1 MKVLALFKVRKGKER
16 RMKVVIVAFVFKVL
30 VGTVK
35 SFFYFYFSAAGV
47 LCFSRVGEKKEKEL
61 FKSGYSFF

>member
-1 MKVLALFKVRKGKER
+1 
-16 RMKVVIVAFVFKVL
+16 MKVVIVAFVFKVL